1 MREPKLKK
9 YLLYVELT
17 VVGESPEDAL
27 DYAISAIDNS
37 DLLDEDGIVGINV
50 VDDVD
55 SILPVKD
62 EEQDDEHKLAGNDEE
77 DY

>member
-1 MREPKLKK
+1 MREPKLEK